1 MKNIKLKDKFIDEKT
16 GIEYIRNGD
25 YYLPNLVLADQK
37 KIQLNKYGHLRLE
50 YLKKHKKAEYTI
62 LFMDNKLIDHLEEV
76 QETASKRVEEIIQS
90 LKEKSNL
97 TEEMKNTDQLYWVG
111 MMNNFKN
118 QAEEIVLKELI
129 YEKEPIQKILITLY
143 NHFKKLYIVKIA
155 EKYRKDLAVSMKLKP
170 NQMFLVN
177 KYKMQARYFT
187 EKEIRQ
193 ILQELINLDANYKIG
208 LIDIN
213 VGLEAILCR
222 YCS

>member
-1 MKNIKLKDKFIDEKT
+1 MKNIELKDKFIDEKT

-37 KIQLNKYGHLRLE
+37 KIQLNKYEHLRLE

-62 LFMDNKLIDHLEEV
+62 LFMDNKLIDHLEEI

-129 YEKEPIQKILITLY
+129 Y
-143 NHFKKLYIVKIA
+143 V
-155 EKYRKDLAVSMKLKP
+155 
-170 NQMFLVN
+170 
-177 KYKMQARYFT
+177 
-187 EKEIRQ
+187 
-193 ILQELINLDANYKIG
+193 
-208 LIDIN
+208 
-213 VGLEAILCR
+213 
-222 YCS
+222 

>member
-1 MKNIKLKDKFIDEKT
+1 MENIELKDKFIDEKT

-50 YLKKHKKAEYTI
+50 YLKKNKKAEYTI
-62 LFMDNKLIDHLEEV
+62 LFMDNKLIDHLKEV
-76 QETASKRVEEIIQS
+76 QETASRRVEEIIQS

-129 YEKEPIQKILITLY
+129 Y
-143 NHFKKLYIVKIA
+143 V
-155 EKYRKDLAVSMKLKP
+155 
-170 NQMFLVN
+170 
-177 KYKMQARYFT
+177 
-187 EKEIRQ
+187 
-193 ILQELINLDANYKIG
+193 
-208 LIDIN
+208 
-213 VGLEAILCR
+213 
-222 YCS
+222 

>member
-1 MKNIKLKDKFIDEKT
+1 MGNIELKDKFIDEKT
-16 GIEYIRNGD
+16 RIEYIRNGD

-129 YEKEPIQKILITLY
+129 Y
-143 NHFKKLYIVKIA
+143 V
-155 EKYRKDLAVSMKLKP
+155 
-170 NQMFLVN
+170 
-177 KYKMQARYFT
+177 
-187 EKEIRQ
+187 
-193 ILQELINLDANYKIG
+193 
-208 LIDIN
+208 
-213 VGLEAILCR
+213 
-222 YCS
+222 